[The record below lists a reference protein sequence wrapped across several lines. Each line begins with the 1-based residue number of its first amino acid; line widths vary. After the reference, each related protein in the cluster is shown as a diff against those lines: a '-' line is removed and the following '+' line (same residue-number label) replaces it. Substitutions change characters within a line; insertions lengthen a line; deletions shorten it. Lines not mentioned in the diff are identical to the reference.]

1 AHVQAGNLQQAKVE
15 VKEATTHDPNL
26 IDAEL
31 LQAELQIQG
40 GAHQAAVEALE
51 KLVAKQPG
59 DVRAYILLGSAYF
72 AKREL
77 VKATEA
83 YRKVMTLTPS
93 DPQGPYLVGVALRA
107 QGKSVEAKREFE
119 AALSLAPGYVEP
131 LAQLVAMAFVEK
143 QRDAGLDR
151 VKKQIALAPKTA
163 GLYELLRTVHQVPDE
178 SGPAEAAYPKALQL
192 APRLMGPSFRL
203 SGGFAALRH

>member
-15 VKEATTHDPNL
+15 AKEATTHDPNF

-59 DVRAYILLGSAYF
+59 DVRAYVLLGSAHL
-72 AKREL
+72 AKREP

-83 YRKVMTLTPS
+83 YRKVMALTPS
-93 DPQGPYLVGVALRA
+93 DARGPYLVGVALRA
-107 QGKSVEAKREFE
+107 QGKTVTAKREFE
-119 AALSLAPGYVEP
+119 AALPLAPGYVEP

-143 QRDAGLDR
+143 QPDAGLDR
-151 VKKQIALAPKTA
+151 VAKQVALAPKTA
-163 GLYELLRTVHQVPDE
+163 GLHELLGTVYQARGE
-178 SGPAEAAYPKALQL
+178 AGLAEAEYLKALEL
-192 APRLMGPSFRL
+192 DPRL
-203 SGGFAALRH
+203 